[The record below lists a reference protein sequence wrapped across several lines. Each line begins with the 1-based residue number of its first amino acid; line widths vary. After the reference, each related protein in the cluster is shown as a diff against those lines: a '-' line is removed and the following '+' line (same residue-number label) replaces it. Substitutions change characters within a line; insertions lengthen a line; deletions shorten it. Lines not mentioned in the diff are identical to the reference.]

1 MRRDR
6 QFLARLASQFSQSP
20 ARYSALSY
28 PVQHCGLYRTE
39 GEDSE
44 LEVQEDQIERISYE
58 VRHQTGD
65 LLVIS
70 VEVADT
76 AVALMAQLSSRDL
89 FWRQTSRPRRD
100 K

>member
-6 QFLARLASQFSQSP
+6 QFLARLASQFSQPP
-20 ARYSALSY
+20 ARYSALY

-39 GEDSE
+39 VEDSE
-44 LEVQEDQIERISYE
+44 LEVQEDQIERISCE